1 MELLLQSVLLLVMSV
16 VGWEISSRI
25 KVPPSC
31 STSYNYYYYLVL
43 CNLSPRGLS
52 STTFRLKTFCTE
64 LLVLLVQLFSLV
76 FRECL
81 SR

>member
-1 MELLLQSVLLLVMSV
+1 MELLLQSVLLLVVSV

-31 STSYNYYYYLVL
+31 STSYNYYLVL

-64 LLVLLVQLFSLV
+64 AVVLLVQLFSLV